1 MARILNLDYIME
13 LKMFNLILICVLAL
27 PLFSHAEDGESSSN
41 LLRVVCTNV
50 DGFDKEMGSVVVLEQ
65 MNNQYTT
72 SSGAFKEMSFDEF
85 VDVNT
90 RKTSPFSFK
99 VNVLSCKL
107 FEGSKMVD
115 DNKVANLDGAK
126 VSKIIKS
133 KACKQTEGFDGS
145 AYKIGNRIVFQHRI
159 DDKTTVDMAFN
170 FSEIK
175 GSYQKTKNNNYN
187 DYDDF
192 KRLFCTKPFKVPADR
207 YQNKSNPGPSSK
219 SIKTSR

>member
-1 MARILNLDYIME
+1 MI
-13 LKMFNLILICVLAL
+13 KLILLSILAF
-27 PLFSHAEDGESSSN
+27 PLFCHAENAKPSSN

-50 DGFDKEMGSVVVLEQ
+50 DGFDKEMGSIVVLEQ
-65 MNNQYTT
+65 MDNQYTT

-85 VDVNT
+85 VDVNN
-90 RKTSPFSFK
+90 RKTSPFNFK
-99 VNVLSCKL
+99 VNVLNCKL
-107 FEGSKMVD
+107 FDGSKMVD

-126 VSKIIKS
+126 VSKVIKS

-175 GSYQKTKNNNYN
+175 GSYQKTKNKNYN
-187 DYDDF
+187 DHEDF
-192 KRLFCTKPFKVPADR
+192 KRLFCTKPFQVPSSES
-207 YQNKSNPGPSSK
+207 YQNKSNPGSSSK
-219 SIKTSR
+219 SVETSI